1 MSPQTPA
8 SRSPHNR
15 LRASVLVGLFLL
27 AAVSVAIAWAQYDP
41 PQPLEIILPD
51 HPALSGSI
59 SISGAVN
66 NPGLYPFSGADTIGG
81 LLQAAGGPAPES
93 DPNALRLDLP
103 TAATQPA
110 PQRIDINR
118 AEAWLL
124 EALPGIGE
132 AKAKA
137 IIAYRQA
144 NGPFRHTTELMQV
157 EGIGQSLYDQIKDLI
172 TVSE

>member
-8 SRSPHNR
+8 SRPAHNR
-15 LRASVLVGLFLL
+15 LRALVLVGLFLL
-27 AAVSVAIAWAQYDP
+27 AAVSVVIAWARYEP
-41 PQPLEIILPD
+41 PQPLEIRLPD
-51 HPALSGSI
+51 EPALSGTI
-59 SISGAVN
+59 SISGAVR
-66 NPGLYPFSGADTIGG
+66 NPGVYPFSGTDTIGG
-81 LLQAAGGPAPES
+81 LLQAAGGAAPGADTNS
-93 DPNALRLDLP
+93 LRLDLP
-103 TAATQPA
+103 ASGAQSA

-118 AEAWLL
+118 ADAWLL

-137 IIAYRQA
+137 IVSYRQA
-144 NGPFRHTTELMQV
+144 NGPFRHTSELMQV